1 MICVMKTSLKI
12 VWKAKIPFLLNETLL
27 IFFKQKYISLF
38 GTYSLKIPKNLI
50 ASAFFFAEAD
60 TQKRRYLPT
69 TEANFKRWLVKHAD
83 WIIKNDH
90 AIICVLFFCKW

>member
-1 MICVMKTSLKI
+1 MDNTVNDLRYENKFENCVKGK
-12 VWKAKIPFLLNETLL
+12 NETLL